1 MTPSHNSS
9 LTDPVAAP
17 QQVAQRRPQKSNAD
31 TITAESPAPLAN
43 QLDKPPSTTAAS
55 VHDGLETMQMLEAG
69 DDEEI
74 DVEGGWQGW
83 RVVMCA
89 SVYFFFTLGLV
100 YSFGIIQETLV
111 SAGACDAA
119 TLGWISSLTIIP
131 MPVFSI
137 PFTKAVS
144 HLGNRVVGAAGA
156 VSVSV
161 GYACLSFSWSPTAHP
176 KHAPGVGVEQAL
188 ELNMARMVVFALMV
202 GIGYGMVFFSTSQIA
217 VGYFKS
223 KRGLVI
229 GIVYSAS
236 GFGGACCAM
245 LLRVMANRVGLA
257 WAVRI
262 LGLGAGAAM
271 LPLTWWLVPHHAERS
286 KRCVEAFRPS
296 LFLDSRFNLLLIAT
310 ALGTFPLFVPPFLL
324 PTYATSAGL
333 SPNTGAWLV
342 AGYSLASA
350 VGRVAFGMVA
360 DTRVGPVTS
369 LMLALVLASTSILA
383 VWTVSSNLATLAL
396 AMVLNGGSSGAL
408 LSLQPPV
415 NAAIFGVH
423 QTALTMSMMM
433 CSRAFGSLL
442 GGPLAGYLLDA
453 FGGPRA
459 GTNAYRP
466 ALLVMGAGSPHRSS
480 SQRHILDNISFLL
493 TTNTDGKG
501 IFNMARH
508 GSRRGG
514 SGMEFCC
521 CYLPLVNVGAYLL
534 VLETALVA
542 LAVGICA
549 LAPPSIVAG
558 QGVIPSW
565 SKGLVAALG
574 FITLVWQ
581 ILGLVSVARQMPTL
595 YRTYIRIN
603 TVLTLAIIAAT
614 VAFLVTAAVQHNKAV
629 STCVTTYGVMPSSS
643 ASSSS
648 TLQVSGLAE
657 TDAFSQA
664 GRDIC
669 NIFVWAQTGVMAG
682 LIVLM
687 GLTQLYMLAAQ
698 KAYGN
703 NQRAAFRDSKANYQ
717 DIPMNP
723 RDSAV
728 WEPHPADPYAGQGGY
743 RRDYD
748 HDAYDSYA
756 TTPGGKHAHTPY

>member
-1 MTPSHNSS
+1 MSLSPNSS
-9 LTDPVAAP
+9 LAEPVAPP
-17 QQVAQRRPQKSNAD
+17 QQVAQRRPQKSYAD
-31 TITAESPAPLAN
+31 AIAAEAPAPLAN

-55 VHDGLETMQMLEAG
+55 VRDGLETMQMLEAG

-74 DVEGGWQGW
+74 GVEGGWQGW

-89 SVYFFFTLGLV
+89 SLYFFFTLGLV

-144 HLGNRVVGAAGA
+144 RLGNRVVGAAGA

-176 KHAPGVGVEQAL
+176 KHALGVGVEQAL
-188 ELNMARMVVFALMV
+188 ELNMALMVVFALMV

-245 LLRVMANRVGLA
+245 LLRVMANRLGLA

-423 QTALTMSMMM
+423 QTALTMV
-433 CSRAFGSLL
+433 SRVQATLSCAWKTEQQLTICTAGETVDDDVLACFWLAL
-442 GGPLAGYLLDA
+442 GWTSGRLPPGCIWWAASGHQRLPARPARDGWYLLHICHE
-453 FGGPRA
+453 R
-459 GTNAYRP
+459 
-466 ALLVMGAGSPHRSS
+466 GSP
-480 SQRHILDNISFLL
+480 
-493 TTNTDGKG
+493 T
-501 IFNMARH
+501 
-508 GSRRGG
+508 
-514 SGMEFCC
+514 
-521 CYLPLVNVGAYLL
+521 
-534 VLETALVA
+534 
-542 LAVGICA
+542 
-549 LAPPSIVAG
+549 
-558 QGVIPSW
+558 IPS
-565 SKGLVAALG
+565 
-574 FITLVWQ
+574 
-581 ILGLVSVARQMPTL
+581 
-595 YRTYIRIN
+595 
-603 TVLTLAIIAAT
+603 
-614 VAFLVTAAVQHNKAV
+614 
-629 STCVTTYGVMPSSS
+629 
-643 ASSSS
+643 
-648 TLQVSGLAE
+648 
-657 TDAFSQA
+657 
-664 GRDIC
+664 GR
-669 NIFVWAQTGVMAG
+669 
-682 LIVLM
+682 
-687 GLTQLYMLAAQ
+687 
-698 KAYGN
+698 K
-703 NQRAAFRDSKANYQ
+703 S
-717 DIPMNP
+717 
-723 RDSAV
+723 
-728 WEPHPADPYAGQGGY
+728 
-743 RRDYD
+743 
-748 HDAYDSYA
+748 
-756 TTPGGKHAHTPY
+756 